1 MTNYERFP
9 LNIFE
14 PTIKKYAFK
23 EYDGTCQEKDYIIY
37 PIRFDGL
44 EDIYYFLKNNP
55 HINKKVFDV
64 LQSQSISKNSDK
76 KGRTYEETLNSLIED
91 ENFSLPEDYIR
102 FSNYL
107 SQMTLMEQKTKKR
120 KYTYGGGM
128 LDTRRLSRG
137 DPNCYYHNNKIET
150 QKSIQLNINIAYG
163 APINS
168 KQAEHLA
175 YFVLLIINGLQKNNY
190 DINVN
195 TIYLTNYLQEIIDI
209 NINLKKMGEKLN
221 IQELYKIVSNVDFNR
236 RILFRIIETVEVKN
250 EHWKCNYGT
259 PCDRDKIFKIK
270 NLKED
275 DIYIAS
281 PDKIGI
287 RGNNLYDDIIR
298 ASESLNINNFLNI
311 EELLEEQKILRK

>member
-9 LNIFE
+9 LNILE

-44 EDIYYFLKNNP
+44 EDIYYFLINNP

-221 IQELYKIVSNVDFNR
+221 IQELYKIVSNVEFNR
-236 RILFRIIETVEVKN
+236 RILFRIIETVDVKN

-259 PCDRDKIFKIK
+259 PCDRDKIFK
-270 NLKED
+270 
-275 DIYIAS
+275 
-281 PDKIGI
+281 KIGI